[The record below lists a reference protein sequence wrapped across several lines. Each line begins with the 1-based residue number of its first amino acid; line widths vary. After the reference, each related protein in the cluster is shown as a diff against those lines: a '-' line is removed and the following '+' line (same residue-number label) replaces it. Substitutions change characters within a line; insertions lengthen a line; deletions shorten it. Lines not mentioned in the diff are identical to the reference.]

1 MPTADRCA
9 NPRHKPKRSRY
20 SRRLWWWLTPLGW
33 LGLLVA
39 GFVLVAAG
47 MQLGRA
53 FSDASGLGAS
63 AQFGEAPESSQ
74 PCGAGNP
81 CFERGRYQ
89 PVWL

>member
-1 MPTADRCA
+1 M
-9 NPRHKPKRSRY
+9 RSRY
-20 SRRLWWWLTPLGW
+20 SRGLWWCLTSLGW
-33 LGLLVA
+33 LGGFIAV
-39 GFVLVAAG
+39 FVLVAAG

-53 FSDASGLGAS
+53 FSDVSGLDAS
-63 AQFGEAPESSQ
+63 ARFGKVPDGSQ